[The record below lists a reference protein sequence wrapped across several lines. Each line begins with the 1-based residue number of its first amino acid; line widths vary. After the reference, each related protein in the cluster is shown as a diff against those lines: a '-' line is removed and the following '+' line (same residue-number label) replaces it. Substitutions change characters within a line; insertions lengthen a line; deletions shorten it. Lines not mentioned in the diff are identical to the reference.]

1 MDQNS
6 SEDLVEQRISNM
18 RRCTAHLRDLTLLRG
33 TTSAVLLNSFG
44 HVMKSTTGGT
54 GTVSEGENDYDKSYV
69 VGELDI
75 FLSHSWHACWWQKY
89 LTLLYYFNALPA
101 TISAVAAGLMWCA
114 LQYRIGCVGVLS
126 WRGFFPSSILFFIV
140 LFSWH
145 HARAFLESYRVS
157 IFLDKVCIH
166 QKDEERK
173 TQGINAI
180 GGILN
185 KSRTLLVA
193 WDRTYFSRLWCSFE
207 LAAFYHSKLYDS
219 KAAGKVVLLPIILG
233 KVISEIAACTWA
245 LELLR
250 IHMPFNAGLRS
261 AALLLVSLAFAT
273 RFYDFLIE
281 SNGLKAELAEFS
293 AQNAQCFCCSNRH
306 LNPIT
311 GEKLSCDRALVNA
324 SIAHWYG
331 DDDVTE
337 GLATFNELIRGRFRE
352 EVGEAVRGARMPFH
366 FVLVASVWPAMHQLD
381 YITMSELENN
391 SQKRDGAAAR
401 IFQCLHIMFIIFP
414 LMFGILMAIM
424 RAMSHTKRFNKC
436 AITAVFALTNCT
448 LHWVFIQ
455 IGRLLRK
462 GGWFCV
468 PLVLAESFAVF
479 LFFQDSGMKTRTDKF
494 AKKVK
499 DITVRHA
506 QQIELMPL
514 GSRPTRPSR

>member
-1 MDQNS
+1 MF
-6 SEDLVEQRISNM
+6 E
-18 RRCTAHLRDLTLLRG
+18 H
-33 TTSAVLLNSFG
+33 
-44 HVMKSTTGGT
+44 
-54 GTVSEGENDYDKSYV
+54 
-69 VGELDI
+69 
-75 FLSHSWHACWWQKY
+75 CWNP
-89 LTLLYYFNALPA
+89 TE
-101 TISAVAAGLMWCA
+101 
-114 LQYRIGCVGVLS
+114 
-126 WRGFFPSSILFFIV
+126 FPSS
-140 LFSWH
+140 ST
-145 HARAFLESYRVS
+145 
-157 IFLDKVCIH
+157 
-166 QKDEERK
+166 RK

-381 YITMSELENN
+381 YITMSELESN